1 MSSLVYLR
9 AFLSPGLVGLAFTY
23 ARNVDGGLAN
33 IVRQWSYV
41 EIIMVS
47 PERVMEYASLP
58 PEGKHNML
66 IQVEP
71 AAGWPRGGAVVYDN
85 VVFSYKESGDEA
97 VLKNVSFSIKSN
109 KKVGVVGRTGA
120 GSRVCFS
127 VGERQLRCMGRA
139 LLSRSRIVVMD
150 EATAAIDHAT
160 EQRLQEMI
168 TREFQDATVLT
179 IAHRLATVLESDRI
193 LVLNEGEV
201 VEFDTPQSLVKDSEG
216 VFYELAKEGGYLHK
230 LRA

>member
-1 MSSLVYLR
+1 
-9 AFLSPGLVGLAFTY
+9 
-23 ARNVDGGLAN
+23 
-33 IVRQWSYV
+33 
-41 EIIMVS
+41 
-47 PERVMEYASLP
+47 
-58 PEGKHNML
+58 
-66 IQVEP
+66 
-71 AAGWPRGGAVVYDN
+71 
-85 VVFSYKESGDEA
+85 
-97 VLKNVSFSIKSN
+97 
-109 KKVGVVGRTGA
+109 
-120 GSRVCFS
+120 
-127 VGERQLRCMGRA
+127 MGRA

>member
-1 MSSLVYLR
+1 
-9 AFLSPGLVGLAFTY
+9 
-23 ARNVDGGLAN
+23 
-33 IVRQWSYV
+33 
-41 EIIMVS
+41 MVS

-120 GSRVCFS
+120 GKSSLFQC
-127 VGERQLRCMGRA
+127 GRA
-139 LLSRSRIVVMD
+139 TVTVHGSR
-150 EATAAIDHAT
+150 AA
-160 EQRLQEMI
+160 Q
-168 TREFQDATVLT
+168 
-179 IAHRLATVLESDRI
+179 
-193 LVLNEGEV
+193 
-201 VEFDTPQSLVKDSEG
+201 PQSHRGDG
-216 VFYELAKEGGYLHK
+216 
-230 LRA
+230 